1 MFSSAVDNTSFPA
14 LTDWIDSRALY
25 FVTEFSMKLC
35 CRGFHRDCQFTSFIS
50 LTVEFFSWIFV
61 SHRSPATHRQ
71 AETTKWNTDQQQPDS
86 WITSDLETERFD
98 LSDTPHTNTH
108 RQTSPNSLPLSEVT
122 GRIVYL
128 LKIHLYQFLM
138 ISANVIKT
146 HYLYKNSGR
155 IAYFLFVSEYRAKL
169 LGELYSRQRESIS
182 ETENRK
188 TVCWDSSM
196 AADRPSEALVQA
208 SNVDKTISNHATMPL
223 WPVVCWKWEKIMVQ
237 FAWTSVVATQ
247 NISYH
252 HLFSP
257 WRKRSQCPIS
267 PPVTEVHE
275 IWSKIE
281 SGMITP

>member
-1 MFSSAVDNTSFPA
+1 MDNVRLGNRTVWLVRHTTHKHAQTNITKLITSF
-14 LTDWIDSRALY
+14 T
-25 FVTEFSMKLC
+25 
-35 CRGFHRDCQFTSFIS
+35 
-50 LTVEFFSWIFV
+50 
-61 SHRSPATHRQ
+61 
-71 AETTKWNTDQQQPDS
+71 
-86 WITSDLETERFD
+86 
-98 LSDTPHTNTH
+98 
-108 RQTSPNSLPLSEVT
+108 EVT

-196 AADRPSEALVQA
+196 AADRPVKHWSKHLMSTKQY
-208 SNVDKTISNHATMPL
+208 HATMPL
-223 WPVVCWKWEKIMVQ
+223 WPVMCWKWEKIMVQ